1 MENEEKEEND
11 EEEKQNKSKKTKKA
25 KNEHDIKAILL
36 GESGVGKTNLINVTI
51 GHSFTENTSTTFS
64 NSFVE
69 KIFEINNIKYNIK
82 LWDTI
87 GQEKYR
93 PLTKIFFKD
102 SKIIILVYDKSIKKS
117 FDELKYWALEVK
129 NALGD
134 NAIVGIAGNKYDLED
149 NEDDVDE
156 NKVREF
162 AKSINAK
169 FKMVSAKTNGIA
181 FINFLQELLNDYIK
195 KNNGKI
201 EKDTDSVALNK
212 KNHKNKIKNKKN
224 KCC

>member
-1 MENEEKEEND
+1 MTNKINENEI
-11 EEEKQNKSKKTKKA
+11 KT
-25 KNEHDIKAILL
+25 ILL
-36 GESGVGKTNLINVTI
+36 GESGVGKTNLINITA
-51 GHSFTENTSTTFS
+51 GENFLEIIDMTYS
-64 NSFVE
+64 NSYVE

-93 PLTKIFFKD
+93 PLTRLFFKD
-102 SKIIILVYDKSIKKS
+102 SKIIILVYDKSVKKS
-117 FDELKYWALEVK
+117 FDELKYWVSEVK

>member
-1 MENEEKEEND
+1 MTNKINENEI
-11 EEEKQNKSKKTKKA
+11 KT
-25 KNEHDIKAILL
+25 ILL
-36 GESGVGKTNLINVTI
+36 GESGVGKTNLINITA
-51 GHSFTENTSTTFS
+51 GENFSEIIDMTYS
-64 NSFVE
+64 NSYVE

-93 PLTKIFFKD
+93 PLTRLFFKD
-102 SKIIILVYDKSIKKS
+102 SKIIILVYDKSVKKS

>member
-117 FDELKYWALEVK
+117 FDELKYWVSEVK

-134 NAIVGIAGNKYDLED
+134 DIIIGIAGNKYDLE
-149 NEDDVDE
+149 EDENDVDE

-169 FKMVSAKTNGIA
+169 FKMVSAKTNGKG
-181 FINFLQELLNDYIK
+181 FINFLQQLLIDYIK
-195 KNNGKI
+195 MYEGPI
-201 EKDTDSVALNK
+201 KD
-212 KNHKNKIKNKKN
+212 KNKKIVLN
-224 KCC
+224 EKKIKKKKKKFC

>member
-1 MENEEKEEND
+1 MVRSASFD
-11 EEEKQNKSKKTKKA
+11 
-25 KNEHDIKAILL
+25 
-36 GESGVGKTNLINVTI
+36 
-51 GHSFTENTSTTFS
+51 GHEIRTFFAPAVICCEL

-93 PLTKIFFKD
+93 PLTRLFFKD
-102 SKIIILVYDKSIKKS
+102 SKIIILVYDKSVKKS

-181 FINFLQELLNDYIK
+181 FINFLQELLNDYIN

>member
-93 PLTKIFFKD
+93 PLTRLFFKD
-102 SKIIILVYDKSIKKS
+102 SKIIILVYDKSVKKS